1 MGLPLVTKSEFK
13 TYVGLTSTSQDAII
27 DSLIPKVSE
36 LVKSICGRTFV
47 DYVNDAKTEY
57 LLGGAKFMN
66 VSEPPITAISS
77 LEYSSD
83 YGASYTTLTEYTD
96 FVWNRRD
103 DTIISLTGLDFDSKP
118 NAYRITYT
126 GGYETLPPDLRLAT
140 LDLVNYY
147 LRNDM
152 AVHSTRSQGSNTVQ
166 IEYVINTNLPAHI
179 KRVLDL
185 YTLSFM

>member
-1 MGLPLVTKSEFK
+1 MGTSLVTKAEFK
-13 TYVGLTSTSQDAII
+13 AYAGLTSTTQDAAI

-36 LVKSICGRTFV
+36 LIKSICGRSFV
-47 DYVNDAKTEY
+47 DYVNDAKVEY
-57 LLGGAKFMN
+57 PLGGAAFIN
-66 VSEPPITAISS
+66 VSEPPIIAISS

-83 YGASYTTLTEYTD
+83 YGATYTTLTEYVDYT
-96 FVWNRRD
+96 WNRRD
-103 DTIISLTGLDFDSKP
+103 DTIVSISGTDFDSKP
-118 NAYRITYT
+118 NAYRLTYT
-126 GGYETLPPDLRLAT
+126 GGYETLPQDLKLAT